1 MWESRGVHMR
11 RVPRIVL
18 AGLAASLVVVGLAG
32 CRTSPS
38 VAAYVDDETITV
50 AELQSAEDSR
60 RQDADIEAYAK
71 DNEEAFTRQV
81 LSVLVGEEVYAAAAD
96 HWHVSVSDAEVRDR
110 IGTILNGADPSALYA
125 QAASQ
130 GLGKKDV
137 FELVR
142 EQLLRQE
149 IAHAE
154 GLDDPLSEAALQQQY
169 QQNRDQ
175 YKQYVFGYIAVPDQ
189 ATADAVLAALTA
201 DPSSYPT
208 VAAEYDN
215 GVTLLQPQARPA
227 DQLPQVLAQQ
237 ITATAPGTGFTVPV
251 PDVGVVVTF
260 VTDVTFQAYADVRG
274 DLQEA
279 ARSQVDDAATKA
291 VTDFRD
297 GLDVTINP
305 RYGVL
310 KENRVVA
317 DDSGVVQILSGSD
330 STAGPSGTTGG

>member
-1 MWESRGVHMR
+1 MR
-11 RVPRIVL
+11 TRFVRRPVVAGFLL
-18 AGLAASLVVVGLAG
+18 AVAVGGLTG
-32 CRTSPS
+32 CRTSPT
-38 VAAYVDDETITV
+38 VAAYVGEETVTV
-50 AELQSAEDSR
+50 SELQSAEDSR
-60 RQDADIEAYAK
+60 RQDDAIDAYAK

-81 LSVLVGEEVYAAAAD
+81 LSVLVGKEVYAAAAE
-96 HWHVSVSDAEVRDR
+96 HWHVSVSDAEVSDR
-110 IGTILNGADPSALYA
+110 IDTILDGADPSALYD

-130 GLGKKDV
+130 GLGKADV

-149 IAHAE
+149 IARAE
-154 GLDDPLSEAALQQQY
+154 GLDDPLSEAALQKQY

-189 ATADAVLAALTA
+189 ATADGVLAALTA
-201 DPSSYPT
+201 DPSSYPA
-208 VAAEYDN
+208 VAAGYDN
-215 GVTLLQPQARPA
+215 GVTLLQPEARPA

-237 ITATAPGTGFTVPV
+237 IAATPPGSGFTVPV
-251 PDVGVVVTF
+251 QDVGVVVAF
-260 VTDVTFQAYADVRG
+260 VTDVTFQAYADVKA
-274 DLQEA
+274 DLQDA

-291 VTDFRD
+291 VSDFRD

-317 DDSGVVQILSGSD
+317 DDSGVVQIVSD
-330 STAGPSGTTGG
+330 TSSAAAPSSSTGG

>member
-1 MWESRGVHMR
+1 VAGF
-11 RVPRIVL
+11 VL
-18 AGLAASLVVVGLAG
+18 AVAIGGLTG

-38 VAAYVDDETITV
+38 VAAYVGDQTITV

-60 RQDADIEAYAK
+60 RQDAAIEAYAK
-71 DNEEAFTRQV
+71 DNEDAFTRQV
-81 LSVLVGEEVYAAAAD
+81 LGVLVGEEVYAAAAD
-96 HWHVSVSDAEVRDR
+96 HWDVSVSDAEVRDR
-110 IGTILNGADPSALYA
+110 IDTILDGADPSALYA

-130 GLGKKDV
+130 GLGQEDV

-142 EQLLRQE
+142 QQLLRQE
-149 IAHAE
+149 IARAE

-169 QQNRDQ
+169 QQNKDQ

-201 DPSSYPT
+201 DPTSYPT
-208 VAAEYDN
+208 VAAAYDN
-215 GVTLLQPQARPA
+215 GVTLLQPAARPA

-237 ITATAPGTGFTVPV
+237 ITATPPGTGFTLPV

-260 VTDVTFQAYADVRG
+260 VTGVTFQAYADVRS

-291 VTDFRD
+291 VADFRD

-310 KENRVVA
+310 EENKVVA
-317 DDSGVVQILSGSD
+317 DDSGAVRILSDQGSA
-330 STAGPSGTTGG
+330 AGPSATTGG